1 MIKTKFAYKSY
12 SYLLIALAFLLPIH
26 DRLVA
31 PVIVL
36 IGLVWILE
44 LNFAEKWER
53 IRSSKTNSY
62 LMGFGL
68 LFLVYVAG
76 SFYSEHI
83 TGKTGALFTLQVKLS
98 LFVFP
103 LLFSTIDV
111 HLLKDNIA
119 HRITKS
125 FVWGS
130 LITSFI
136 ILNNAV
142 YQYFID
148 QSTNV
153 FFYTRLSMKHHPS
166 YLSLLF
172 SFAIIILVN
181 WLITNKQKTDL
192 KRIAAMV
199 LVIYFQ
205 VFIILLSSKAG
216 IVGLVLVYISLII
229 MTILKSHNNIKYVSI
244 LITALLAAFVII
256 LIMTPPAYQRFFAA
270 ERALESKLQ
279 PDSTSIDGSV
289 ARMLIWKSS
298 LEIILEHP
306 IIGVGTGDVNYTLLN
321 KYRKHHIVMAEEREY
336 NAHNQYLQ
344 TYLGVGLPGFLIL
357 IGCLG
362 IALIVAFKHNNLLY
376 LSFILLFAFHILV
389 ESMLERQ
396 AGVVFYAFF
405 NALLFYFTLEKKPA
419 TSES

>member
-1 MIKTKFAYKSY
+1 
-12 SYLLIALAFLLPIH
+12 
-26 DRLVA
+26 
-31 PVIVL
+31 
-36 IGLVWILE
+36 
-44 LNFAEKWER
+44 
-53 IRSSKTNSY
+53 
-62 LMGFGL
+62 MGFGL

-111 HLLKDNIA
+111 NLLKENWV

-136 ILNNAV
+136 ILNHAV
-142 YQYFID
+142 YQYFTD
-148 QSTNV
+148 QSTTA
-153 FFYTRLSMKHHPS
+153 FFYTRLSMTHHPS

-172 SFAIIILVN
+172 SFAIAILIN
-181 WLITNKQKTDL
+181 WLISNNQKIDL
-192 KRIAAMV
+192 KHFA
-199 LVIYFQ
+199 VIGLILYFQ
-205 VFIILLSSKAG
+205 MFIILLSSKAG
-216 IVGLVLVYISLII
+216 IIGLLLVYVALIF
-229 MTILKSHNNIKYVSI
+229 MMLLKRRENIKFVSG
-244 LITALLAAFVII
+244 LITSLVAVFVIT

-279 PDSTSIDGSV
+279 SDSTAIDGSV

-298 LEIILEHP
+298 LEIIREHP

-321 KYRKHHIVMAEEREY
+321 KYREHHIVMAEEREY

-344 TYLGVGLPGFLIL
+344 TYLGVGITGFLVL

-362 IALIVAFKHNNLLY
+362 LALLVAFKYSNPLY

-405 NALLFYFTLEKKPA
+405 NALLFYFTFEKRPV
-419 TSES
+419 TSEH